1 MARPG
6 RLAAAPALV
15 GRSAEL
21 ALLVGSL
28 ADPPTVAFIEGE
40 AGIGKSRLVRECL
53 QAPDLAD
60 RRVLMV
66 TCPPMIEP
74 FPLGPVVDGLRRLR
88 PGLGDLELSPLA
100 GALRPLFPEWAAR
113 LPPAPEPLDDPAET
127 RHRLLAALSEL
138 VDRLGVDVMVVE
150 DAHWADA
157 ATLEWLLLTA
167 SGHLET
173 SVVVTYR
180 ATEVPPG
187 SLLLRLTSRPLTA
200 ARVRIELTPLTIADT
215 RELVG
220 SMLETD
226 AVSEQFAVVLHERTD
241 GLPLAVEETI
251 WMLRDRHDIVRQ
263 DGGWT
268 RGALEGLNVPPT
280 LRDSVLERAGRL
292 PPEGRMV
299 LQAAAILAEPT
310 DEALLTGVADLDEPA
325 ARRGVAAALGSGLL
339 REAGNGWL
347 AFRHVLDALAIGAA
361 IPASERW
368 ALHRRAADRLLR
380 QEPQPVVRLA
390 HHFHE
395 AGETEQWSHYA
406 EAAAELALESGDERT
421 AVTLLHELLTS
432 IAHPPVRRVRLAR
445 RLGDVAVNRLTPL
458 GGMESVVQ
466 ETLAGILADP
476 DVTDVPEA
484 ERGEVRLLLGW
495 MQFQAG
501 EFEAGHAEF
510 ETAVGELRSR
520 PARAA
525 RAMLFL
531 ADPESKRSWPAERH
545 LQWMEQATRLIPQ
558 IQSPAERRALSL
570 DRVTGLLSLGEE
582 TGWRAAE
589 EIPRSAD
596 TLGERRQLVKVVFN
610 VAHRAVHWGRYAE
623 ARRRLEEA
631 AESAHHAG
639 FERVG
644 EYARFHIAL
653 LDWYTG
659 RWDGLAETL
668 SVMGDDEETHPLL
681 RLAASSVRAMQEV
694 AVGNR
699 DAAERRSRQV
709 LEHATGTLDDP
720 TTLSAVALGRLLLA
734 DGAVQEAVRVTAAP
748 MEAIRRKGIWL
759 QASDV
764 APVHVDALVADG
776 ELSRATDVVDDFA
789 TWTAGRAAPAADAAL
804 LTCRAILAEANGDL
818 VVAADLF
825 ADAALAWADLPRP
838 YDELLALERH
848 GRCLLAAREHDQGV
862 QVLSDAQQ
870 RLAGLGVRWD
880 ADRVARVLRQH
891 GVEVTRTWRRGRRG
905 YGEQLSPREVEV
917 IQLVAR
923 GMTNKE
929 VAATLFISPRTVH
942 RHLSSAMRKLEVSSR
957 TALAMAASA
966 AGMLASE
973 SGR

>member
-21 ALLVGSL
+21 ELLVGSL
-28 ADPPTVAFIEGE
+28 ADPPAIAFVEGE

-53 QAPDLAD
+53 RSPDLAD
-60 RRVLMV
+60 LDVLMV

-88 PGLGDLELSPLA
+88 PRLGDLELSPLA
-100 GALRPLFPEWAAR
+100 GALRPLFPEWADR
-113 LPPAPEPLDDPAET
+113 LPPALEPLEDPAET
-127 RHRLLAALSEL
+127 RHRLLRALFEL
-138 VDRLGVDVMVVE
+138 VDRLGIDLLVVE

-167 SGHLET
+167 SGDLGM

-180 ATEVPPG
+180 ATEVPAG

-200 ARVRIELTPLTIADT
+200 ARVRIELTPLNIADT

-263 DGGWT
+263 DGAWT
-268 RGALEGLNVPPT
+268 RGALDGLNVPPT

-292 PPEGRMV
+292 PLEGRMV
-299 LQAAAILAEPT
+299 LQAAAVLAEPT
-310 DEALLTGVADLDEPA
+310 DETLLTEVAGLDAPT
-325 ARRGVAAALGSGLL
+325 ARIGVAAALGSGLL
-339 REAGNGWL
+339 REVGNRWL

-368 ALHRRAADRLLR
+368 ALHRRAADGLLR
-380 QEPQPVVRLA
+380 QEPRPVVRLA

-395 AGETEQWSHYA
+395 AGEIEQWSHYA
-406 EAAAELALESGDERT
+406 EAAADLALDSGDERT
-421 AVTLLHELLTS
+421 AVALLHELLTS
-432 IAHPPVRRVRLAR
+432 VEHPPARRVRLAR

-458 GGMESVVQ
+458 GGMESVVR
-466 ETLAGILADP
+466 ETLAAVLADP
-476 DVTDVPEA
+476 DIADVAEA

-495 MQFQAG
+495 MLFQAG
-501 EFEAGHAEF
+501 EFEAGHTQF

-531 ADPESKRSWPAERH
+531 ADPESRRSGPAEQH
-545 LQWMEQATRLIPQ
+545 LRWMEQATRLFPQ
-558 IQSPAERRALSL
+558 IESPAERRALSI

-582 TGWRAAE
+582 AGWQAAE
-589 EIPRSAD
+589 EIPGSAE
-596 TLGERRQLVKVVFN
+596 TVSERRQLVRVVFN

-631 AESAHHAG
+631 AESAHDAG
-639 FERVG
+639 FERVA
-644 EYARFHIAL
+644 EYARFHLAL
-653 LDWYTG
+653 LDWHTG
-659 RWDGLAETL
+659 AWDGLAETV
-668 SVMGDDEETHPLL
+668 SGMSDDEGTHPLL

-699 DAAERRSRQV
+699 DAAERRARQV

-720 TTLSAVALGRLLLA
+720 TTMSTVALGRLLLL
-734 DGAVQEAVRVTAAP
+734 DGAAQEAVRVTAGP
-748 MEAIRRKGIWL
+748 MDAIMRKGIWL

-764 APVHVDALVADG
+764 APVHLDALVAVG
-776 ELSRATDVVDDFA
+776 ELGRATEMVDDFA
-789 TWTAGRAAPAADAAL
+789 TWTADRSAPAADAAL
-804 LTCRAILAEANGDL
+804 LTCRAILAEAHRAL
-818 VVAADLF
+818 HAAADLF
-825 ADAALAWADLPRP
+825 AQAAAAWAHLPRP

-848 GRCLLAAREHDQGV
+848 GRCLLAAGEQEHGV
-862 QVLSDAQQ
+862 AVLTDVQ
-870 RLAGLGVRWD
+870 RRLSELGARWD

-929 VAATLFISPRTVH
+929 VATTLFISPRTVH

-957 TALAMAASA
+957 TALAMAAVA
-966 AGMLASE
+966 AGMLATGSDE
-973 SGR
+973 

>member
-6 RLAAAPALV
+6 RSAASPALV

-21 ALLVGSL
+21 ELLVGSL
-28 ADPPTVAFIEGE
+28 VDPPAIAFVEGE

-53 QAPDLAD
+53 QSPAVADLE
-60 RRVLMV
+60 VLMV
-66 TCPPMIEP
+66 TCPPMTEP

-88 PGLGDLELSPLA
+88 PRLGELELSPLA
-100 GALRPLFPEWAAR
+100 GALRPLFPEWADR
-113 LPPAPEPLDDPAET
+113 LPPAPDPLDDPAET
-127 RHRLLAALSEL
+127 RHRLLSALSEM
-138 VDRLGVDVMVVE
+138 VDRLGIDVLVVE

-167 SGHLET
+167 SGNMDL

-180 ATEVPPG
+180 ATEVPAG
-187 SLLLRLTSRPLTA
+187 SLLLRLTSRPLGT
-200 ARVRIELTPLTIADT
+200 ARVRLELQSLNVADT
-215 RELVG
+215 RQLVG
-220 SMLETD
+220 SMLETE
-226 AVSEQFAVVLHERTD
+226 AVSEQFAAVLHERTD

-263 DGGWT
+263 DGAWT
-268 RGALEGLNVPPT
+268 RGALDELNVPPT
-280 LRDSVLERAGRL
+280 LRDSVLERASRL
-292 PPEGRMV
+292 PAEGRMI

-310 DEALLTGVADLDEPA
+310 DETLLTVVAGLDAPA
-325 ARRGVAAALGSGLL
+325 ATRGVAAALGSGLL

-368 ALHRRAADRLLR
+368 ALHRRAADGLLR

-395 AGETEQWSHYA
+395 AGEIEQWSHYA
-406 EAAAELALESGDERT
+406 EAAADLALDSGDERT
-421 AVTLLHELLTS
+421 AVALLHELLTS
-432 IAHPPVRRVRLAR
+432 VAHPPARRVRLAR

-458 GGMESVVQ
+458 GGMESVVR
-466 ETLAGILADP
+466 ETLAAILADP
-476 DVTDVPEA
+476 DDDDIDEV

-495 MQFQAG
+495 MLFQVG
-501 EFEAGHAEF
+501 EFEAGHTHI
-510 ETAVGELRSR
+510 ETAVGELSSR

-531 ADPESKRSWPAERH
+531 ADPESKRSWPAEQH
-545 LQWMEQATRLIPQ
+545 LQWMEQATSLIPQ
-558 IQSPAERRALSL
+558 IESPTERRALAI

-582 TGWRAAE
+582 SGWQAAE

-596 TLGERRQLVKVVFN
+596 TASERRQLVKVVFN

-623 ARRRLEEA
+623 ARRRLEESA
-631 AESAHHAG
+631 DSAHHAG
-639 FERVG
+639 FERVA
-644 EYARFHIAL
+644 EYARFHLAL

-659 RWDGLAETL
+659 TWQGLAETV
-668 SVMGDDEETHPLL
+668 SGMNDDEGTHPLL
-681 RLAASSVRAMQEV
+681 RLAAASVRAMQDV

-699 DAAERRSRQV
+699 DAAERRARQV

-734 DGAVQEAVRVTAAP
+734 DGAVEEAVRVTAAP
-748 MEAIRRKGIWL
+748 MDAIRRKGIWL

-764 APVHVDALVADG
+764 APVHLDGLVAAG
-776 ELSRATDVVDDFA
+776 ELGRATEMVDDLA
-789 TWTAGRAAPAADAAL
+789 TWTTERSAPAADAAL
-804 LTCRAILAEANGDL
+804 LTCRAILAEANREQRA
-818 VVAADLF
+818 AADLF
-825 ADAALAWADLPRP
+825 AEAALAWAALPRP
-838 YDELLALERH
+838 YDEMLALERH
-848 GRCLLAAREHDQGV
+848 GRCLLAAGEQDQGV
-862 QVLSDAQQ
+862 GVLTDVQ
-870 RLAGLGVRWD
+870 RRLSELGARWD
-880 ADRVARVLRQH
+880 ADRVAHVLRQH

-929 VAATLFISPRTVH
+929 VATALFISPRTVH
-942 RHLSSAMRKLEVSSR
+942 RHLSSAMRKLAVSSR
-957 TALAMAASA
+957 TALAMAAAA
-966 AGMLASE
+966 AGMLATRSDE
-973 SGR
+973 